1 MTLFAHGAL
10 ADVDIPGWETPEA
23 AAAWVRA
30 LRDEAEAVE
39 HADPAG

>member
-1 MTLFAHGAL
+1 MTRFAHGAL

-23 AAAWVRA
+23 AAAWVRG

-39 HADPAG
+39 RADPAG

>member
-1 MTLFAHGAL
+1 MTRFAHGAL

-30 LRDEAEAVE
+30 LGDEAEAVE
-39 HADPAG
+39 HADPAA